1 MRAEKQHREVRQD
14 QIITA
19 AMALIAEQGL
29 KALSVA
35 AVAKRVGIVPSALYR
50 HFKGK
55 DEIIKG
61 ALKKIKDLLM
71 YNVQSVRQNSSVALE
86 RLHLLTQRHIAMI
99 KEFQAIPRIVFSDEI
114 NDSSPFRRSSV
125 YAIVQAYLNEVAALV
140 RQGQQDGQIK
150 PELDPETVAVFY
162 LGIVQPPII
171 LWYLSSGSFDAVR
184 HTEKAWAIFKKAI
197 GVEPDPSREDS
208 AYRRKAVKRRPERNY
223 QKENIQESNHR

>member
-1 MRAEKQHREVRQD
+1 MRAEKQNSEVRQD

-35 AVAKRVGIVPSALYR
+35 ALAQKVGIVPSALYR
-50 HFKGK
+50 HFQGK
-55 DEIIKG
+55 EEIIKG

-71 YNVQSVRQNSSVALE
+71 TNVQSVRQASPNALE
-86 RLHLLTQRHIAMI
+86 RLRLLTNRHIAMI

-114 NDSSPFRRSSV
+114 NASYPLGRSTV
-125 YAIVQAYLNEVAALV
+125 YAILRAYLAEVASIV
-140 RQGQQDGQIK
+140 RQGEREGQIK

-162 LGIVQPPII
+162 LGLVQPPII
-171 LWYLSSGSFDAVR
+171 LWYLSDGSFDAVR

-197 GVEPDPSREDS
+197 GAQPNRSLED
-208 AYRRKAVKRRPERNY
+208 AACRRKAVKGALEVNTR
-223 QKENIQESNHR
+223 KEKNHESHHR

>member
-1 MRAEKQHREVRQD
+1 MRAEKQNSEVRQD

-35 AVAKRVGIVPSALYR
+35 ALAQRVGIVPSALYR

-55 DEIIKG
+55 EEIIKG

-71 YNVQSVRQNSSVALE
+71 DNVQSVRQASSYALE
-86 RLHLLTQRHIAMI
+86 RLHLLTRRHIAMI

-114 NDSSPFRRSSV
+114 NASFPLGRSTV
-125 YAIVQAYLNEVAALV
+125 YTILKAYLAEVASLV
-140 RQGQQDGQIK
+140 RQGQQEGQIK

-162 LGIVQPPII
+162 LGLVQPPII
-171 LWYLSSGSFDAVR
+171 LWYLSNGAFDAVS

-197 GVEPDPSREDS
+197 GVQPDLPREHPGDGRKS
-208 AYRRKAVKRRPERNY
+208 AKGRIEKQSE
-223 QKENIQESNHR
+223 ESHHESHH